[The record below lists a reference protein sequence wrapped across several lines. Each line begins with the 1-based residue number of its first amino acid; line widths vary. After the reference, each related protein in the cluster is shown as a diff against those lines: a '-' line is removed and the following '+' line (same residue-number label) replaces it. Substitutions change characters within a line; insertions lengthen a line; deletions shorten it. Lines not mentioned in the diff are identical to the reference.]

1 LTANKWASGNRCCGL
16 FHAVVRLQAK
26 QNAPRAGEGPGAGR
40 LRRGGVALGF
50 WRNPH
55 GIRESV
61 ESVSDESAISNNNK
75 NDPTGNSVHVH
86 FDSVNLESVT

>member
-1 LTANKWASGNRCCGL
+1 MGQRQQITSGM

-26 QNAPRAGEGPGAGR
+26 RHAPGAGEGPGAVR
-40 LRRGGVALGF
+40 LRRGGVALRF

-55 GIRESV
+55 GIRQSV
-61 ESVSDESAISNNNK
+61 ESVSVESAISKIK

-86 FDSVNLESVT
+86 FDSVNPESVT